1 MQYAYSIVH
10 QKCNSIL
17 STCFNKI
24 KAIKQC
30 TISSGRLYYSGI
42 IYVLNSYFSDSLYYL
57 CIEFI
62 LYVLLSIVSWSYLW
76 SVLHHIYRIEIFCGD
91 FVDLLGRNTIQ
102 NEFRKIGNKN
112 KIRFLLFYMDV
123 KTSKASLCSQ
133 LSFWIQRWGQKIS

>member
-102 NEFRKIGNKN
+102 NESWKIGNKN
-112 KIRFLLFYMDV
+112 RMQFLDIHGRLE
-123 KTSKASLCSQ
+123 T
-133 LSFWIQRWGQKIS
+133 ISRCICGRNGFKK

>member
-112 KIRFLLFYMDV
+112 RIQFLDIHGRLE
-123 KTSKASLCSQ
+123 T
-133 LSFWIQRWGQKIS
+133 ISWCICGRNGFKK